1 MVFTT
6 LKFLVFFCIVFF
18 AYYIVPK
25 KIQWIVLLV
34 ASIYFYLC
42 ASVKY
47 VIYVILA
54 TLITYLGALVIDRY
68 VKNQQYFLKK
78 YKDTLP
84 KENKKIYKKRIEEK
98 KKKAVIITIIATL
111 SMLIVMKYAD
121 FFFQNISMILNI
133 SR

>member
-84 KENKKIYKKRIEEK
+84 KENKKIYKKRYCY
-98 KKKAVIITIIATL
+98 V
-111 SMLIVMKYAD
+111 
-121 FFFQNISMILNI
+121 
-133 SR
+133 